1 MRNHELTKAAGV
13 GDVASV
19 QKLIADGAAV
29 DARDDQ
35 GRTALLVATR
45 ANQVATAKL
54 LIEAGADVNAKD
66 AIQDSPISMPVRGAI
81 WRYCA

>member
-19 QKLIADGAAV
+19 QELIAGGAGV

-35 GRTALLVATR
+35 GRTALLVATH
-45 ANQVATAKL
+45 ANQV
-54 LIEAGADVNAKD
+54 
-66 AIQDSPISMPVRGAI
+66 QPR
-81 WRYCA
+81 RC